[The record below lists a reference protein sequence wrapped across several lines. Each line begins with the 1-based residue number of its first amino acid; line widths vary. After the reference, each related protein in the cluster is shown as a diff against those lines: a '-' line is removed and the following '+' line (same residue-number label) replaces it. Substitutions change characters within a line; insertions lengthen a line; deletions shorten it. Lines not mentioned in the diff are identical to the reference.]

1 MVNKITYK
9 DGAKM
14 LCPVLSREED
24 MAERNSARNVDNYAK
39 VVKGDKEAKMRQP
52 QRCYNLFAED
62 ECLLKG
68 RTRVAATFG
77 ADYDIDPTGK
87 TDEEL
92 QAEVQKIVTA
102 VLEKKDE
109 IGLLGAERTRKGVHL
124 ICRRRKELS
133 QTQNLE
139 RISAILGYEH
149 DDDAKDLQRIYFSP
163 PESQIFYWDD
173 EIYNVEEYPFVPE
186 PGKQKRQPPK
196 KQRKEVVSPGVQ
208 DNQGAVEHLKNG
220 QPLYKGLQ
228 FSLEEITRKWWSM
241 HNGGELPQEGERNAK
256 YFELLCAL
264 SYFTADEELL
274 LQACKGCTLDAD
286 ELAGIIQNVVA
297 NYRPKAMSG
306 KLRAVMTA
314 LMESSRLT
322 YRLNRRSMPQS
333 CKYSLQALPDG
344 MDMPLMGV
352 LSSVAGA
359 LASKVRVS
367 YENKIRGLN
376 IPSYICGES
385 ASNKGSLTDIVNA
398 WTRPFRALDVV
409 TYQAEEEWR
418 QAKRK
423 TGGGSKQQPARPQL
437 PVRMPTCN
445 STLPQLCHRLGNTG
459 GTHAFT
465 YCEESDEFTA
475 RMSGCMQD
483 ISAMLR
489 KAYDGACYERET
501 VGAEGVNVHIP
512 CLLWNS
518 VFVGTPDA
526 LHRLVP
532 NVTDGLQNRLA
543 IASTPDNSFKKLEI
557 VTALSEEQKDYIEK
571 VAQLLMLFGGTVSL
585 PKLEQHAMAWV
596 EEVRQEA
603 EEHNDKTLARA
614 RMRTHVTAYRMTVA
628 ILLISSAEK
637 LLATHGFN
645 GAQALLQ
652 KDAEAW
658 IPLAQNM
665 QKEAQK
671 EMLTTIADS
680 LLNESLRY
688 FRSRIEAAYRSK
700 NYATPAVGRRLNT
713 NDKIYDTLPQQF
725 TFEMA
730 FESLQRHKE
739 EIISRNAVSAQLK
752 RWKSLGRVKRTAK
765 GYEKL

>member
-1 MVNKITYK
+1 M
-9 DGAKM
+9 
-14 LCPVLSREED
+14 
-24 MAERNSARNVDNYAK
+24 
-39 VVKGDKEAKMRQP
+39 
-52 QRCYNLFAED
+52 
-62 ECLLKG
+62 
-68 RTRVAATFG
+68 
-77 ADYDIDPTGK
+77 
-87 TDEEL
+87 
-92 QAEVQKIVTA
+92 
-102 VLEKKDE
+102 
-109 IGLLGAERTRKGVHL
+109 
-124 ICRRRKELS
+124 
-133 QTQNLE
+133 
-139 RISAILGYEH
+139 
-149 DDDAKDLQRIYFSP
+149 
-163 PESQIFYWDD
+163 
-173 EIYNVEEYPFVPE
+173 PE
-186 PGKQKRQPPK
+186 PEQKSKPRKQNKSLDK
-196 KQRKEVVSPGVQ
+196 L
-208 DNQGAVEHLKNG
+208 DNLDTPEHLRNA

-228 FSLEEITRKWWSM
+228 FSWEEITRKWWSM

-274 LQACKGCTLDAD
+274 LQACKGCTLDGD

-297 NYRPKAMSG
+297 NYCPKAMSG

-322 YRLNRRSMPQS
+322 YRLSRRSMPQS

-423 TGGGSKQQPARPQL
+423 TGGGSKQQPAKPQL

-501 VGAEGVNVHIP
+501 VGAEGVNVHID

-526 LHRLVP
+526 LHRLAY

-637 LLATHGFN
+637 LLATHGFT

-671 EMLTTIADS
+671 EMLSTIADS

>member
-1 MVNKITYK
+1 MVLHIYYK

-14 LCPVLSREED
+14 LYPILSREAD
-24 MAERNSARNVDNYAK
+24 MAERNSAHNVENYAK
-39 VVKGDKEAKMRQP
+39 VLAGDKQAKMRQP
-52 QRCYNLFAED
+52 QRCYNLYTED
-62 ECLLKG
+62 ECQLKG
-68 RTRVAATFG
+68 CARVASTVG
-77 ADYDIDPTGK
+77 VDYDIDPTGK

-92 QAEVQKIVTA
+92 QAEVGALVAA
-102 VLEKKDE
+102 VLAKTNE

-149 DDDAKDLQRIYFSP
+149 DKNAKDLQRIYFSP

-186 PGKQKRQPPK
+186 PEKQKRQPPK
-196 KQRKEVVSPGVQ
+196 KQKKEAVSPGVQ
-208 DNQGAVEHLKNG
+208 DNQEAVGHLKHG

-228 FSLEEITRKWWSM
+228 FSWEEITRKWWTI
-241 HNGGELPQEGERNAK
+241 HNGGELPKEGERNAK

-264 SYFTADEELL
+264 SYFTADGELL
-274 LQACKGCTLDAD
+274 LQACKGCTLHAD
-286 ELAGIIQNVVA
+286 ELQGIIQNVVA
-297 NYRPKAMSG
+297 NYCPKAMSG

-322 YRLNRRSMPQS
+322 YRLNRRSMSLS
-333 CKYSLQALPDG
+333 CKYSLNALPDG
-344 MDMPLMGV
+344 MDMALMGV
-352 LSSVAGA
+352 LAPCAGA
-359 LASKVRVS
+359 LASKVRIS

-376 IPSYICGES
+376 IPSYICGDS

-445 STLPQLCHRLGNTG
+445 STLPQFCHRLGNTG
-459 GTHAFT
+459 GKHALT

-557 VTALSEEQKDYIEK
+557 VTPLTEEQKDYIEK
-571 VAQLLMLFGGTVSL
+571 VALLLMLFEGTVSL

-628 ILLISSAEK
+628 ILLISCAEK

-671 EMLTTIADS
+671 EMLSTIADS

-688 FRSRIEAAYRSK
+688 FRPRIEAAYRSK
-700 NYATPAVGRRLNT
+700 NYAAPAVGRRLNT
-713 NDKIYDTLPQQF
+713 NDRIYETLPQQF
-725 TFEMA
+725 TFDMA
-730 FESLQRHKE
+730 FDALQQHKDE
-739 EIISRNAVSAQLK
+739 TISRNAVSAQLK

>member
-1 MVNKITYK
+1 
-9 DGAKM
+9 
-14 LCPVLSREED
+14 
-24 MAERNSARNVDNYAK
+24 MAERNSVRNIENYRQVLA
-39 VVKGDKEAKMRQP
+39 GDKQAKMRQP
-52 QRCYNLFAED
+52 QRCYNLYSES
-62 ECLLKG
+62 EQPLRGC
-68 RTRVAATFG
+68 TRVASTFG
-77 ADYDIDPTGK
+77 ADYDIDPMGK

-92 QAEVQKIVTA
+92 QAEVQKIVAA

-124 ICRRRKELS
+124 VCRRRKELS

-149 DDDAKDLQRIYFSP
+149 DKNAKDLQRIYFSP

-186 PGKQKRQPPK
+186 PEKQKRQPPK
-196 KQRKEVVSPGVQ
+196 KQKKEVVSPGVQ

-228 FSLEEITRKWWSM
+228 FSWEEITRKWWSM
-241 HNGGELPQEGERNAK
+241 HNGGEQPQEGERNAK

-297 NYRPKAMSG
+297 NYCPKAMSG

-322 YRLNRRSMPQS
+322 YRLNRRSLSQS

-344 MDMPLMGV
+344 MDMPLMVG
-352 LSSVAGA
+352 LSSLTGA
-359 LASKVRVS
+359 LASNVTVS

-376 IPSYICGES
+376 ISSYICGES
-385 ASNKGSLTDIVNA
+385 ASNKGTLTDIVNA

-445 STLPQLCHRLGNTG
+445 STLPQFCHRLGNTG
-459 GTHAFT
+459 GKHAFT

-501 VGAEGVNVHIP
+501 VGAEGVNVHID

-557 VTALSEEQKDYIEK
+557 VTPLTEEQKDYIEK

>member
-1 MVNKITYK
+1 MVNRIIIKN
-9 DGAKM
+9 GAKH
-14 LCPVLSREED
+14 LCPVRSREED
-24 MAERNSARNVDNYAK
+24 MAERNAALNVENYTK
-39 VVKGDKEAKMRQP
+39 VLAGDKQAKLRQP
-52 QRCYNLFAED
+52 QRCYNLYADD

-68 RTRVAATFG
+68 CARVAATV
-77 ADYDIDPTGK
+77 AIDYDIDTQGK
-87 TDEEL
+87 TEEEL
-92 QAEVQKIVTA
+92 QAEVSRYVAA
-102 VLEKKDE
+102 VLAHKDG
-109 IGLLGAERTRKGVHL
+109 IGLLGGERTRKGVHL
-124 ICRRRKELS
+124 ICRRQKEQS
-133 QTQNLE
+133 QCENLN
-139 RISAILGYEH
+139 RISAILGLQH
-149 DDDAKDLQRIYFSP
+149 DTNAKDLQRIYFSP
-163 PESQIFYWDD
+163 PESQIFFWDD
-173 EIYNVEEYPFVPE
+173 EIYRQEEYPFVPE
-186 PGKQKRQPPK
+186 QKSKPRKQNKSLDK
-196 KQRKEVVSPGVQ
+196 L
-208 DNQGAVEHLKNG
+208 DNLAPTEHLRNA

-228 FSLEEITRKWWSM
+228 FSFEEITRKWWSM

-297 NYRPKAMSG
+297 NYCPKAMSG

-322 YRLNRRSMPQS
+322 YRLNRRSMSQS

-344 MDMPLMGV
+344 MDMPLMVV
-352 LSSVAGA
+352 LSSVTGA
-359 LASKVRVS
+359 LASEVRVS

-423 TGGGSKQQPARPQL
+423 TGGGSKQQPAKPQL

-445 STLPQLCHRLGNTG
+445 STLPQFCHRLGNTG

-557 VTALSEEQKDYIEK
+557 VTPLTEEQKDYIEK

-688 FRSRIEAAYRSK
+688 FRARIEAAYRSK